1 VVVDEKLVA
10 VMRKWKA
17 SEEQVARVLKERA
30 AAQPKPP
37 EEVDIWPENW
47 STWLFFLAVQTQW
60 TYASNGLAGSVR
72 VAMNWEGVRA
82 IALMRGVGEQDQQR
96 FAEGLG
102 EIERAVLEVERDKA
116 ARSAAS
122 ANNKGR
128 RR

>member
-1 VVVDEKLVA
+1 MVVDEQLVA
-10 VMRKWKA
+10 AMRRWNA
-17 SEEQVARVLKERA
+17 SEEQVAKVLKERSTVQA
-30 AAQPKPP
+30 KPP
-37 EEVDIWPENW
+37 EEVEIWPENW
-47 STWLFFLAVQTQW
+47 STWMFFLAVQTQW

-72 VAMNWEGVRA
+72 VAMNWEGVRS
-82 IALMRGVGEQDQQR
+82 IALMRRVSDPDQQR